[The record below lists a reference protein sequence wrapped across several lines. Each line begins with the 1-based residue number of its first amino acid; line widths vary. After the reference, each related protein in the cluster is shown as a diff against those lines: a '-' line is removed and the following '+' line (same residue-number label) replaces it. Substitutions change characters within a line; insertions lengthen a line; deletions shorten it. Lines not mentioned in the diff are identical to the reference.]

1 LCRPCVYSVADT
13 LHEYSAIVRDVTYLS
28 NEMLVEISVFVLI
41 MIVSLLLKNKIKD
54 AAISIDDKL
63 YAISRNEGWVIRRLI
78 YPVRFVLPSNPLRG
92 YIDYRTAT
100 SLENDKIIDLS
111 TISENKNIDDPTQ
124 YWRLGFT
131 LPSIMSDLAVSR
143 KTADGESVADDL
155 IEELRSNIGRM
166 IISRPGSGKSTIC
179 KQVACEWYQ
188 RDIGPVLYRESG
200 HGSVTDEA
208 ALKKTIENTP
218 PDQRLLVVIEDI
230 CDPEH
235 IELIEPLVE
244 SRRGN
249 VRYLFDART
258 TDIENLLDSQKFDT
272 VRSKQTASTLLTKFG
287 QYTVPSIDEEECR
300 RIISK
305 YEQVTGD
312 EVVGSAESIYQRI
325 ENSTEVGQMLMLAY
339 EISSENSELEDS
351 ELTGLEIDVSNKYGP
366 VSNPVA
372 QDNELGLGQYNPS
385 LLYKLGFS
393 INLYNVLDIPLSEE
407 LLVSIGEDGEE
418 RSEIRRILD
427 SLNGWMIFESD
438 SDGVFETFHELWSV
452 YYLRKVLND
461 RSTAAQDMFITSINT
476 FLQFLDRGDGSEDLV
491 LTDSAFVYPVLLYI
505 YQIGRDWPAIS
516 ELFTRVDIA
525 ELKIPDEFRPEI
537 DAELAVER
545 SGALL
550 NTGQYS
556 EAEEEL
562 NTYHEIAS
570 KLDKVDQDDLER
582 FYGHSLA
589 RIYIESGRHE
599 RAEEILNRLL
609 ADNGNNDVTEGYLL
623 NLFGLVNTQLGNFQ
637 VAIEALEQAIK
648 NAQENEDLGL
658 EQSCVLNLGIALE
671 RGNNYAQAEEYYRK
685 AVEIAEQTGNS
696 LSIARSN
703 HNLGQ
708 VIFTQSVSE
717 DDDSRISEAINKV
730 EYSYR
735 VKKDL
740 GDIVGQAKSLGALSN
755 FQHRSGKYQEAE
767 EYIQKSINIAE
778 QYNNIEL
785 LAISYHNY
793 ALILRDQ
800 EEIDEAKEHVLKSIE
815 LHNITGN
822 KIEEFRSLDILVSLN
837 LIECDLEAAAEYAI
851 SGLKICLEAGD
862 PATSLEV
869 IEFLI
874 SLAKATNNVLQKME
888 LLIEI
893 TKSWFYLE
901 EIALQTKSR

>member
-1 LCRPCVYSVADT
+1 MCRPCVYTVADIP
-13 LHEYSAIVRDVTYLS
+13 HEYSAIVRDVTYLS
-28 NEMLVEISVFVLI
+28 NEMLFETSASVLI
-41 MIVSLLLKNKIKD
+41 MIGSLLLKNKIKD

-63 YAISRNEGWVIRRLI
+63 YDISRNKGWVIRRLI

-100 SLENDKIIDLS
+100 SLENDNIVDLS
-111 TISENKNIDDPTQ
+111 NILGVKNIDNPTQ

-131 LPSIMSDLAVSR
+131 LPSIMSDLPVSR
-143 KTADGESVADDL
+143 KTADGESVTDEL
-155 IEELRSNIGRM
+155 IEELRSNIGR
-166 IISRPGSGKSTIC
+166 IIIGRPGSGKSTIC
-179 KQVACEWYQ
+179 KQVACKWYQ

-208 ALKKTIENTP
+208 ALKRTIENTP
-218 PDQRLLVVIEDI
+218 PDQSLLVVIEDI

-244 SRRGN
+244 SRREN

-258 TDIENLLDSQKFDT
+258 TNIENLLDSHKFDT

-300 RIISK
+300 KIISK

-325 ENSTEVGQMLMLAY
+325 ENSTEVGQMLMFAY

-351 ELTGLEIDVSNKYGP
+351 KLTGLEIDVSNKYGP
-366 VSNPVA
+366 VSNPVT
-372 QDNELGLGQYNPS
+372 QDDELGLGQYNPS

-418 RSEIRRILD
+418 RNETRRILD

-452 YYLRKVLND
+452 YYLRKVLKD
-461 RSTAAQDMFITSINT
+461 RTTAAKGMFITSINT
-476 FLQFLDRGDGSEDLV
+476 FLQFLNRGDGSEDLV
-491 LTDSAFVYPVLLYI
+491 LTDSGLVYPALLYI
-505 YQIGRDWPAIS
+505 YQMGRDWPAIS
-516 ELFTRVDIA
+516 ELFTGVDID

-562 NTYHEIAS
+562 NNYYEIAS

-599 RAEEILNRLL
+599 KAEQILNRLL

-637 VAIEALEQAIK
+637 AAIEALEQANK

-671 RGNNYAQAEEYYRK
+671 QGNNYAQAEEYYR
-685 AVEIAEQTGNS
+685 
-696 LSIARSN
+696 
-703 HNLGQ
+703 
-708 VIFTQSVSE
+708 
-717 DDDSRISEAINKV
+717 
-730 EYSYR
+730 
-735 VKKDL
+735 
-740 GDIVGQAKSLGALSN
+740 
-755 FQHRSGKYQEAE
+755 
-767 EYIQKSINIAE
+767 
-778 QYNNIEL
+778 
-785 LAISYHNY
+785 
-793 ALILRDQ
+793 
-800 EEIDEAKEHVLKSIE
+800 
-815 LHNITGN
+815 
-822 KIEEFRSLDILVSLN
+822 
-837 LIECDLEAAAEYAI
+837 
-851 SGLKICLEAGD
+851 
-862 PATSLEV
+862 
-869 IEFLI
+869 
-874 SLAKATNNVLQKME
+874 
-888 LLIEI
+888 
-893 TKSWFYLE
+893 
-901 EIALQTKSR
+901 